1 MKCGLK
7 PFLRAW
13 KPLRGWGVRVKGGLK
28 CGLKPFLRAWKPL
41 RGWDVRAKVRGLKCR
56 LMVFEY
62 IIRHSPCR
70 RASPRIAE
78 GFSPT
83 ARVA

>member
-13 KPLRGWGVRVKGGLK
+13 KPLRGWDVRVKGGLK

-41 RGWDVRAKVRGLKCR
+41 RGWGVRVR
-56 LMVFEY
+56 
-62 IIRHSPCR
+62 
-70 RASPRIAE
+70 E
-78 GFSPT
+78 G
-83 ARVA
+83 

>member
-1 MKCGLK
+1 MKRAEALPEGVEAPTGLG
-7 PFLRAW
+7 RA
-13 KPLRGWGVRVKGGLK
+13 GEGGLK
-28 CGLKPFLRAWKPL
+28 CG
-41 RGWDVRAKVRGLKCR
+41 

-70 RASPRIAE
+70 RASPCIAE

-83 ARVA
+83 ARAT